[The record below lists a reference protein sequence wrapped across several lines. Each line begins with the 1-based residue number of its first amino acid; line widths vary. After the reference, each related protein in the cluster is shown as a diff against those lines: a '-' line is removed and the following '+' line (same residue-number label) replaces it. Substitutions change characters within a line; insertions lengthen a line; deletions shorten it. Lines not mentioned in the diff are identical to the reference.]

1 MINMEP
7 TPAKTTGTTTKP
19 TGGGHPL
26 RLLGDVLAAVALVG
40 VLLAVGAVDRARPVV
55 EVQPPVVPEPPPIDP
70 EPEPE
75 PPPPPVVLPAPES
88 LPPIDPTPRI
98 TVNFLQPGR
107 FGIVT
112 TSGNPDDD
120 SDDFKRLTFAVKG
133 DTNNTRLWVDSAT
146 PMVLTD
152 QLGGED
158 TLRFAAEQRR
168 ETLGNYRDIQV
179 TQVVELTAG
188 DISRRMDTVRVL
200 YHLKN
205 TSSADHTVGLRVML
219 DTLIGNNDGVPFIV
233 PGVDGIV
240 TQATSFRGEQVP
252 DFVRA
257 LERPDL
263 ASPGVIV
270 DIGLRA
276 RDAER
281 PSEVVLAHWPGGEA
295 EWNYERAPLRRDS
308 AAGLYYEPRPLKPD
322 EQRTVGF
329 TYGLGTIS
337 STKTR
342 NAKLSLTA
350 GGPFRSGGQFWV
362 VALVQNAKAGQ
373 SVKLTLP
380 DGMKLGDKHTPVQSV
395 TAGADV
401 TQLSWLVL
409 IDRSLIGNAELKATL
424 EPDAAEERQSL
435 TIQPRDARLTVIA
448 KGPVQSGKPFWVVA
462 VVQNP
467 RAGQTAELQL
477 PAGLTLDPKHTASK
491 PVPTNSEYAQVMWL
505 VRSAP
510 QQSGSRE
517 LTVRLQ
523 PDAIQ
528 ESTSVTI
535 EAGNLVQ

>member
-1 MINMEP
+1 MEP
-7 TPAKTTGTTTKP
+7 TPANTTGATFETARRF
-19 TGGGHPL
+19 HPL
-26 RLLGDVLAAVALVG
+26 RLLGDVLVAVALVG

-55 EVQPPVVPEPPPIDP
+55 VAPPPDVP
-70 EPEPE
+70 KPPPDEPEPE

-98 TVNFLQPGR
+98 TVSFLQPGR

-120 SDDFKRLTFAVKG
+120 SDDGKRLTFSVKG
-133 DTNNTRLWVDSAT
+133 DTNNTRLWVDGAT
-146 PMVLTD
+146 PLVLTD
-152 QLGGED
+152 QSGGED
-158 TLRFAAEQRR
+158 SLRFAAEQRR
-168 ETLGNYRDIQV
+168 ESVANYRDIQV
-179 TQVVELTAG
+179 SQVVELTAG
-188 DISRRMDTVRVL
+188 DISRRMDTVRVV
-200 YHLKN
+200 YRLKN
-205 TSSADHTVGLRVML
+205 TGSADHSVGLRVML

-233 PGVDGIV
+233 PGVEGIV
-240 TQATSFRGEQVP
+240 TEATTFRGEQVP

-257 LERPDL
+257 LERPNL
-263 ASPGVIV
+263 SSPGVIV

-281 PSEVVLAHWPGGEA
+281 PSEVILAHWPGGEA

-342 NAKLSLTA
+342 NAKLSLTV

-373 SVKLTLP
+373 TVKLTLP
-380 DGMKLGDKHTPVQSV
+380 EGMKLTDKHTSEQAV
-395 TAGADV
+395 TAGVDV
-401 TQLSWLVL
+401 TQLSWLVM

-435 TIQPRDARLTVIA
+435 TIQPRDARLTLIA

-462 VVQNP
+462 LVQNP

-491 PVPTNSEYAQVMWL
+491 PVPTNADYAQISWL
-505 VRSAP
+505 VRAA
-510 QQSGSRE
+510 QQQPGSRE
-517 LTVRLQ
+517 ITVRLQ

-528 ESTSVTI
+528 ESTPVMI
-535 EAGNLVQ
+535 ERGNLVQ